1 MCVYPGNV
9 SLFSGIREARL
20 NNVNLILVTII
31 IIVIILTLAV
41 ADQRNH
47 LQLINLQVCGSGT
60 VCDYDVLQTLPPECS
75 W

>member
-1 MCVYPGNV
+1 MRVYPGNV